1 MTGGPRKGANGGC
14 RVGLEVTLPVLAEA
28 RLQVKGSRGQPSPE
42 EPEAPEAGERQ
53 GGSSCRV
60 GRWRT
65 GEEGEPWT
73 VGQAAAG
80 VTADRGFLDPK
91 GVGALVT
98 TSVRP

>member
-1 MTGGPRKGANGGC
+1 MTGGPHKGANGGC
-14 RVGLEVTLPVLAEA
+14 RVGLEVPLPVLAEA
-28 RLQVKGSRGQPSPE
+28 RLQVKGSRGRPSSE
-42 EPEAPEAGERQ
+42 EPEAGDRQ

-73 VGQAAAG
+73 VGQAG
-80 VTADRGFLDPK
+80 VTADRGFLDPE
-91 GVGALVT
+91 GVGVLLT